1 MTRHTSH
8 HIILILG
15 AVLVCMISTAQAGS
29 HINPFT
35 QTVRENLP
43 QDFFVDD
50 GDTIFFSFIPP
61 VEIPHSGPLTEA
73 DFNEIA
79 ALLDVEA
86 AAIRAVVD
94 VETGLT
100 RSGFHIEGKPLVN
113 FDLSVFRRALA
124 RRGINLSTAQR
135 EHPDVFRSPQISRY
149 GSQQAAEH
157 ALLEEAMAIDSI
169 AAIESTFWGM
179 FQVGGFNWKLS
190 GASSRQEFVELMG
203 RSEYDQLLLFA
214 NFIRN
219 TGMVKYLKTLNWA
232 GFARQYNG
240 AAYASRGYHTKM
252 ASAYRRYK
260 NSSD

>member
-1 MTRHTSH
+1 
-8 HIILILG
+8 
-15 AVLVCMISTAQAGS
+15 MISTAQGVT
-29 HINPFT
+29 HTNPFT
-35 QTVRENLP
+35 QTVRDNLP

-61 VEIPHSGPLTEA
+61 VEFPHSGPLTA
-73 DFNEIA
+73 RDFEEIA
-79 ALLDVEA
+79 EILDVEA

-94 VETGLT
+94 VETGHT
-100 RSGFHIEGKPLVN
+100 RSGFHEEGQPLVN
-113 FDLSVFRRALA
+113 FDLAVFRRALA
-124 RRGINLSTAQR
+124 RRGVNVAAAQR
-135 EHPDVFRSPQISRY
+135 EHPAVFRSPQISRY
-149 GSQQAAEH
+149 GSQQAAEY
-157 ALLEEAMAIDSI
+157 ALLEEAMAIDTI

-190 GASSRQEFVELMG
+190 GASSRQDFVERMG

-219 TGMVKYLKTLNWA
+219 TGMVRYLKTLNWA

-260 NSSD
+260 NTTD